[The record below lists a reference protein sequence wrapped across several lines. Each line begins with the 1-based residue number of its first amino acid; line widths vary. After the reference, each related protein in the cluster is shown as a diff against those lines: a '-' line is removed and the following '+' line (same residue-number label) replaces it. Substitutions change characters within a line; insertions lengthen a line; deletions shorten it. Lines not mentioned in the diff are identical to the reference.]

1 MKTIS
6 IILYRQQNA
15 KFNTFAQKNSPL
27 GRHLLLIAQYQLTQL
42 VVLQTKQPFA

>member
-6 IILYRQQNA
+6 IILYRQQDA

-27 GRHLLLIAQYQLTQL
+27 GRHLLLIAQYQRVRLAA
-42 VVLQTKQPFA
+42 LQTKQLFA